1 MTAVEMMGLA
11 IPIAGIAMIVAV
23 VFIVFYFLTKRKVEE
38 ERAKA
43 VPYEEL
49 KKLVEESNKAQENV
63 IKKLDSVALTLKEIE
78 KLMKEI

>member
-1 MTAVEMMGLA
+1 MVAVEVAGA
-11 IPIAGIAMIVAV
+11 IVGPCMVVAI
-23 VFIVFYFLTKRKVEE
+23 VFIIFYFVTKRKIET

>member
-1 MTAVEMMGLA
+1 MNHC
-11 IPIAGIAMIVAV
+11 AGDTNSRNSHDSGSGVYSLL
-23 VFIVFYFLTKRKVEE
+23 FSYQEE
-38 ERAKA
+38 SRRGKKERAKA

-63 IKKLDSVALTLKEIE
+63 IKKLDSVALTLKENE

>member
-1 MTAVEMMGLA
+1 MTAVEMMALA

-23 VFIVFYFLTKRKVEE
+23 VFIAFYFLTKRKIEE

>member
-1 MTAVEMMGLA
+1 MTAVEMMALA
-11 IPIAGIAMIVAV
+11 IPIAPLVMIVAV